1 MEIQNAKCS
10 SSKHSEINAVS
21 YCPECKNYFCNKCLN
36 FHAEI
41 LEKHKVIN
49 LNQKNENLLT
59 NVKKKITMIN

>member
-10 SSKHSEINAVS
+10 LSKHIEINAIS

-49 LNQKNENLLT
+49 LNQKNEFFY
-59 NVKKKITMIN
+59 